1 MAHPNVMQD
10 QLLLL
15 LKSAHLQRLARFAL
29 IDEVP
34 SPWGLRA
41 KRIDAAAAVTD
52 SSEEA

>member
-1 MAHPNVMQD
+1 MTHTTVIHD

-34 SPWGLRA
+34 SPWGLRG
-41 KRIDAAAAVTD
+41 KRTDGSATVTD
-52 SSEEA
+52 LSEEA

>member
-1 MAHPNVMQD
+1 MAHTTVIQD

-41 KRIDAAAAVTD
+41 KRSDGSAAAAD
-52 SSEEA
+52 SSEDR